1 MYIKELFLPHG
12 LFLGPMAGYTDPTL
26 RRLCRQYGVDMTVT
40 EMVSAKA
47 VCHGDK
53 KTHLLA
59 RIYPDETPCAL
70 QLFGSDP
77 STLSEAAKIVV
88 AGELGYAKPAMI
100 DINMG
105 CPMPK
110 ITGNGEGGALLKS
123 PHLIEQIV
131 SAVVSSVDVP
141 VSVKLRI
148 GWDEQ
153 SINAEE
159 TAKAAEAGGA
169 SLVVLHGRTVK
180 QVYSG
185 EADWSVI
192 ARTKKCVK
200 IPLIGNGDITSGQLA
215 KQRIRESG
223 VDGIMVGR
231 AAVGNPFIFKE
242 IVSVLENRDY
252 TPPTLAEKLE
262 VALLQLR
269 QACEDKGEAHA
280 IPEARKQVAAYVAGY
295 TGAAE
300 IRRRVNM
307 AKTYEEVKDI
317 LVSFALSYS
326 EDTTF

>member
-1 MYIKELFLPHG
+1 MYIKQLFLPHG
-12 LFLGPMAGYTDPTL
+12 LWLGPMAGYTDTTM
-26 RRLCRQYGVDMTVT
+26 RRLCRRFGADITVT

-47 VCHGDK
+47 VCYGDK
-53 KTHLLA
+53 KTHFLT
-59 RIYPDETPCAL
+59 RIYPDEAPCAL

-77 STLSEAAKIVV
+77 ATLAEAAKIVV
-88 AGELGYAKPAMI
+88 SGEAGYAKPAVI

-110 ITGNGEGGALLKS
+110 ITGNGEGGALLKN
-123 PHLIEQIV
+123 PALIYKIV
-131 SAVVSSVDVP
+131 SAVVGAVSVP

-148 GWDEQ
+148 GWDEE

-169 SLVVLHGRTVK
+169 AVVVLHGRTVK

-192 ARTKKCVK
+192 ARTKELLS
-200 IPLIGNGDITSGQLA
+200 IPLVGNGDITSGADALS
-215 KQRIRESG
+215 RINMSG

-231 AAVGNPFIFKE
+231 AAVGNPFIFDE
-242 IVSVLENRDY
+242 IVSVLEKRDY
-252 TPPTLAEKLE
+252 TPPTLAQKVE
-262 VALLQLR
+262 VALLQLK
-269 QACEDKGEAHA
+269 QACEDKGEARA

-300 IRRRVNM
+300 VRRQVNM
-307 AKTYEEVKDI
+307 AQSYLEVQAI
-317 LVSFALSYS
+317 LEAYVSSLS
-326 EDTTF
+326 E